1 MIIQTIS
8 KFINI
13 MRYILWREFI
23 LENDEGTVKTLTVAH
38 KSFHLFKKKR
48 KTWFKKK
55 KNEGSSVV

>member
-13 MRYILWREFI
+13 TRYILWREFI

-38 KSFHLFKKKR
+38 KSFHLFKKKE
-48 KTWFKKK
+48 KPGFK